1 MAERHLYG
9 DAEQIKELLQHM
21 ELQETAAGG
30 YAAVYKHPGTGAFW
44 FQCYATV
51 AAQGGGYQ
59 LLIRLPLPT
68 TAQLID
74 IALHSAHEDEVVAA
88 IFRLLDEEAL
98 EKKEFRENVVEKLE
112 QQLFSAQDASSP
124 KRIEQVIRLTELDNP
139 INRRE
144 VLRKTQTEIAQDA
157 GDFTA
162 IANRAT
168 AVLKQI
174 KQ

>member
-1 MAERHLYG
+1 
-9 DAEQIKELLQHM
+9 M

-30 YAAVYKHPGTGAFW
+30 YAAVYKHSDTGAFW
-44 FQCYATV
+44 FLCYATS

-74 IALHSAHEDEVVAA
+74 IALQSAHEDETVAA
-88 IFRLLDEEAL
+88 VFRLLDEEAL
-98 EKKEFRENVVEKLE
+98 EKKEFRQSLVEKLE
-112 QQLFSAQDASSP
+112 QQLLLPQDAP
-124 KRIEQVIRLTELDNP
+124 ARKRMGQVIKLTELDSP
-139 INRRE
+139 LNRRE

-157 GDFTA
+157 ADFTA

-168 AVLKQI
+168 RVLEKIRPSRQ
-174 KQ
+174 